1 MVWAIM
7 GSATMGSAT
16 MVSRAQEADVP
27 LFRRGRGD
35 DLDEDLVE
43 GSDDG
48 VQAADRA
55 TDDRA
60 ADDRASDEE
69 AARPTP
75 PGRPSGPWDDEDVDE
90 DGVQRLDLGALLVPV
105 PDGCEV
111 RIDVQDEQ
119 VVAATVVDGRSA
131 LQIHAFAAPRSEGIW
146 DEVRQEIAESLRS
159 GGGSAEESDGPF
171 GRELRAR
178 IPSADSGQGQMQG
191 QQLQPARFLGVDGP
205 RWFLRGLMTGVA
217 STDPNQARTLETVFS
232 GVVVVR
238 GGEAM
243 APRELLPLRLPRE
256 ALAHLAEQSSEEP
269 AKPTLDM
276 LERGPEITETR

>member
-1 MVWAIM
+1 M
-7 GSATMGSAT
+7 
-16 MVSRAQEADVP
+16 P

-43 GSDDG
+43 GSDDD
-48 VQAADRA
+48 VQATND
-55 TDDRA
+55 
-60 ADDRASDEE
+60 ASDEE

-75 PGRPSGPWDDEDVDE
+75 PGRPSGPWDAEDVDE

-111 RIDVQDEQ
+111 RVDVQDEQ

-131 LQIHAFAAPRSEGIW
+131 LQIHGFAAPRSEGIW
-146 DEVRQEIAESLRS
+146 DEVRQEIADSLRQ
-159 GGGSAEESDGPF
+159 GGGSADEAEGPF
-171 GRELRAR
+171 GAELRAR
-178 IPSADSGQGQMQG
+178 IPTAEPAPGQQMQG
-191 QQLQPARFLGVDGP
+191 QQLQPARFIGVDGP
-205 RWFLRGLMTGVA
+205 RWFLRGLMTGA
-217 STDPNQARTLETVFS
+217 GSTDPNQARTLEDVFR

-243 APRELLPLRLPRE
+243 APRDLLPLRLPRE
-256 ALAHLAEQSSEEP
+256 ALQHMAAQEEQES